1 MFEKIFLAGYF
12 DYKKFILDN
21 SKVLG
26 LTPNDALILIY
37 LIDNYFKNI
46 KIIDVDNLVNTLN
59 LHKNEINNS
68 LTNLLENSFY
78 NVSLVSGT
86 NGLEEQISF
95 IPLLKK
101 IEDFYKD
108 EELDDTNKKIFTL
121 IERKSKKILSASDYD
136 NINNLIVLDKYDYN
150 DFNETISYLEKA
162 KLDVTVRNIIKYIEK
177 KQVKEEETINPAIQ
191 ELMAFFRKQN
201 G

>member
-177 KQVKEEETINPAIQ
+177 KQLKEEETINPAIQ
-191 ELMAFFRKQN
+191 ELMAFFRK
-201 G
+201 